1 VSRTAPT
8 PNRFGVA
15 LIAEWRKL
23 TSTALWWV
31 LGLGMAAY
39 LAFMGAVLAFTFA
52 AAPPSPDTPAIT
64 GVDAALAV
72 LGTLNAIGYVFPLL
86 VGTLLVTTEVRHR
99 TLTQSL
105 LVEPRRGVLLG
116 AKLVVAA
123 AAGLVYGVLGV
134 AGLLATSAPVLE
146 LAGDGIFLTDP
157 AVLRVVGLGILVTG
171 LWAVLGAAF
180 GAVVPN
186 QVAAIVAVL
195 AFTQFVEPI
204 ARLGLSAV
212 DSLSGVAAFLPGAA
226 ADSVVGASLFGEI
239 SGGGGDLLPGWA
251 GALVLLAYAA
261 VLTVVGRYTTF
272 ARDVV

>member
-1 VSRTAPT
+1 
-8 PNRFGVA
+8 
-15 LIAEWRKL
+15 
-23 TSTALWWV
+23 
-31 LGLGMAAY
+31 
-39 LAFMGAVLAFTFA
+39 
-52 AAPPSPDTPAIT
+52 
-64 GVDAALAV
+64 
-72 LGTLNAIGYVFPLL
+72 
-86 VGTLLVTTEVRHR
+86 
-99 TLTQSL
+99 
-105 LVEPRRGVLLG
+105 
-116 AKLVVAA
+116 
-123 AAGLVYGVLGV
+123 
-134 AGLLATSAPVLE
+134 
-146 LAGDGIFLTDP
+146 
-157 AVLRVVGLGILVTG
+157 
-171 LWAVLGAAF
+171 VLGAAF

-261 VLTVVGRYTTF
+261 VLTVVGRWTTF